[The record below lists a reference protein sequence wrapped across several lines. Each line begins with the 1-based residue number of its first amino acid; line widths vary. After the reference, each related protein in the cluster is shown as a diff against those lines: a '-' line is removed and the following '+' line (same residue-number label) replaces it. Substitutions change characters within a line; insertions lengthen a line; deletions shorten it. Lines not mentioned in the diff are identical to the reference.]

1 MIIFYSEEGG
11 ITVRDKQKKRFNFR
25 WIGWAFGII
34 GFMWMIIYFFPTTN
48 STKHAYFDHDRPLI
62 IAHQGGEHLAPSGTL
77 EAFKNAAPLG
87 VDVIEFDKIGRASC
101 RDKE

>member
-1 MIIFYSEEGG
+1 M
-11 ITVRDKQKKRFNFR
+11 RDKQKKRFNFR

-77 EAFKNAAPLG
+77 EAFKNAAQLG
-87 VDVIEFDKIGRASC
+87 VDVIEFDIHMTKDGHLVSIHDPTVDR
-101 RDKE
+101 